1 MQTWW
6 VLIGIIAVLLILAF
20 IRGKCK
26 KWYRVT
32 LANNDVMLLYKIASD
47 WWFKESKNRVVF
59 RKENGSMVVFPG
71 EAKWI
76 LMYEELDNEDE
87 VQSVRNEIYN
97 LRHVSGEKE

>member
-1 MQTWW
+1 
-6 VLIGIIAVLLILAF
+6 
-20 IRGKCK
+20 
-26 KWYRVT
+26 
-32 LANNDVMLLYKIASD
+32 
-47 WWFKESKNRVVF
+47 
-59 RKENGSMVVFPG
+59 MVVFPG